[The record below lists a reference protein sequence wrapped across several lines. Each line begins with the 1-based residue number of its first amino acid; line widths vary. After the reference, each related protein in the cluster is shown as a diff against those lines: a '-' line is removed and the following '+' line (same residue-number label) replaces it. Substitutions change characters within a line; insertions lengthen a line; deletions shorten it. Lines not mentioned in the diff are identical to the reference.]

1 MNKEKLLQAIKE
13 KAKEVCN
20 KKYIVRMPLYRK
32 QKRDEIDRQDAVQY
46 IIWNFDFDNQYLLKT
61 LLTPEERK
69 ETKQYFPKELQ

>member
-1 MNKEKLLQAIKE
+1 MNKETLLKAIKE

-20 KKYIVRMPLYRK
+20 KKYIVRMPLYWK

-46 IIWNFDFDNQYLLKT
+46 IIWNFDFENQYLLKT